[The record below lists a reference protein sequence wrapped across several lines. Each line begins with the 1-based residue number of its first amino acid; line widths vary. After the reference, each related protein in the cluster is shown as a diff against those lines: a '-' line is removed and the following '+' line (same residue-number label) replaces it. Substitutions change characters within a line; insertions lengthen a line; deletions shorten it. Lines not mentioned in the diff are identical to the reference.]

1 MNALL
6 TVLLALPPAAA
17 PAAKVDTLFEK
28 VAPAKPASGRTP
40 GQGRAVVLIH
50 GLGLHPLARERAGRA
65 ALRSW
70 QKPEGVLVKELAR
83 HADVYALSYG
93 QVVAVD
99 KVCEAIHLA
108 DRVRELR
115 KAGYRDVVL
124 VGHSAGGL
132 IARQLVED
140 HPSLGVTK
148 VIQVCS
154 PNTGSGLAAIRAAR
168 DAQVAFLISL
178 GKAARTT
185 FLARRSDLRIPAAVQ
200 FACVVGVTVPLGGD
214 GIVSTASQWSEDL
227 QKQGIPA
234 YLLRATHRDA
244 VRSARAAELIARLV
258 REAQPRWKADQVT
271 QARKKLLGSRAKE
284 R

>member
-6 TVLLALPPAAA
+6 LVLVALPPAAA
-17 PAAKVDTLFEK
+17 PAAKVDTLLEK
-28 VAPAKPASGRTP
+28 VAPAKPAARRTP
-40 GQGRAVVLIH
+40 GQDRVVVLIH
-50 GLGLHPLARERAGRA
+50 GLGLHPIAKDRAGRA
-65 ALRSW
+65 TLRSW
-70 QKPEGVLVKELAR
+70 QKGDSVLVKELAR

-99 KVCEAIHLA
+99 KVPEAIHLA
-108 DRVRELR
+108 DRVRDLR

-140 HPSLGVTK
+140 HPDLGVSK
-148 VIQVCS
+148 VIQVCA
-154 PNTGSGLAAIRAAR
+154 PNTGSALAAVRAAR
-168 DAQVAFLISL
+168 DAQVAFLVSL
-178 GKAARTT
+178 GRAARTA
-185 FLARRSDLRIPAAVQ
+185 FLARRSDLRIPTAVQ
-200 FACVVGVTVPLGGD
+200 FACVVAVTTPLGGD
-214 GIVSTASQWSEDL
+214 GIVSTRSQWSDDL

-258 REAQPRWKADQVT
+258 RDAQPRWKADEVAR
-271 QARKKLLGSRAKE
+271 ARKKLLGSRARE
-284 R
+284 N